1 MNSTRE
7 GIARADDE
15 AFIDQIL
22 DHARYPRSIYMR
34 SVAKNI
40 IAGHISA
47 LKAEGYAVVGVEKVS
62 ATREAVVSSI
72 AFLSRDWGTT
82 RMVVTVPRITEMLT
96 NADADLRAML
106 KAQEG

>member
-7 GIARADDE
+7 VIARALFKVGGAYSHLTWETAPKEVKSTYFEDAD
-15 AFIDQIL
+15 A
-22 DHARYPRSIYMR
+22 S
-34 SVAKNI
+34 
-40 IAGHISA
+40 ISA

-72 AFLSRDWGTT
+72 AFLRRDWGTT

-96 NADADLRAML
+96 KADADLRAML